1 MAKGQRPSAG
11 KRVLGVALMLLG
23 VALIGYGAHYLA
35 ISGNCSSTGYVSYG
49 PVPKC
54 GGGEAFYIVSVF
66 FLGPALAVLGWIFAS
81 LWGVLWPSVCVA
93 VGLGLIT
100 IRLDASA
107 PSGAKS
113 FGLVV
118 GVIFVA
124 LAVLSVIVS
133 LRKRLRKKNAHA
145 ATAGHPGSLGADPAS
160 VISVSMPDPPAPAG
174 PAFAGQPFF
183 AGQPSSAGEPA
194 EGGTGPDP
202 LDKIA
207 KLAQLRDSGALTEEE
222 FEREKAKLLAQM

>member
-1 MAKGQRPSAG
+1 MAKAPGLSAG

-23 VALIGYGAHYLA
+23 VALIGYGAHFLA

-54 GGGEAFYIVSVF
+54 GGGEAFYIISVF
-66 FLGPALAVLGWIFAS
+66 FLGPGLAVVGWLMAR
-81 LWGVLWPSVCVA
+81 LWGALWPSVCVA
-93 VGLGLIT
+93 VGAGLIT

-107 PSGAKS
+107 PSGAKT

-118 GVIFVA
+118 GSCFAA
-124 LAVLSVIVS
+124 LAVISVIFS
-133 LRKRLRKKNAHA
+133 LRKRFRKKAVHP
-145 ATAGHPGSLGADPAS
+145 AGAGPVVIPGTVIAEPPPEPSAPPGLPVAEPAYT
-160 VISVSMPDPPAPAG
+160 APAAAA
-174 PAFAGQPFF
+174 PHNAGTA
-183 AGQPSSAGEPA
+183 AG
-194 EGGTGPDP
+194 DP

-207 KLAQLRDSGALTEEE
+207 KLARLRDSGALTEEE